1 MAIILDFDKTLTKR
15 DSLTLFT
22 FFLWRGKHVHR
33 YTILK
38 LLFLSVKYIFKRI
51 DNNEF
56 KNSYFCL
63 LQVKKKEIYSLFD
76 EYLESHLFKK
86 NLNMSAII
94 LSFLSDDQLM
104 VVTASPSY
112 YVSKVFPKISVIG
125 GELIFDDSEL
135 CCGYKNCYGDSKVT
149 NLSSKKVEVDYVF
162 TDSISDMPLIKICKK
177 EAFLVKGERIIK
189 KIVS

>member
-1 MAIILDFDKTLTKR
+1 
-15 DSLTLFT
+15 
-22 FFLWRGKHVHR
+22 
-33 YTILK
+33 
-38 LLFLSVKYIFKRI
+38 
-51 DNNEF
+51 
-56 KNSYFCL
+56 
-63 LQVKKKEIYSLFD
+63 
-76 EYLESHLFKK
+76 
-86 NLNMSAII
+86 
-94 LSFLSDDQLM
+94 M